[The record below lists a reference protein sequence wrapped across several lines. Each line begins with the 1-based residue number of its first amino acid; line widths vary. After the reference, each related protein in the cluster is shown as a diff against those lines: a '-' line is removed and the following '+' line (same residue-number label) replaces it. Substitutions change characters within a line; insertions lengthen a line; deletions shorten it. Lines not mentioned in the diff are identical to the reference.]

1 MSYRLPSNIN
11 NNPNVNQ
18 HHRPTVFLQ
27 QQPQQPSQVQQQVNQ
42 NQPMV
47 VGQFVFFNEFLLL
60 FN

>member
-1 MSYRLPSNIN
+1 MSYRLPSNIS

-47 VGQFVFFNEFLLL
+47 VGQFVFF
-60 FN
+60 